1 MAVPLPA
8 DYEPLLRQ
16 INGWLETYQHQMETR
31 GQVPVKLLQAM
42 RYTLLAPGKRVR
54 PILTLLATE
63 ACGGS
68 LVAALPAAAAV
79 EMIHTYSL
87 IHDDLPAM
95 DDDDL
100 RRGRPTCHK
109 AFDEA
114 TAILAGDALLT
125 LSFQALAEEVQ
136 PGELAALC
144 IRELS
149 VAAGVAGMV
158 GGQMDD
164 ILMEEQSVGTLA
176 ELRSIHQ
183 RKTGA
188 LLKCSIVMGGLIALH
203 GQTKRSALDHLKLFA
218 DELGLAF
225 QIADDLLDVQSDA
238 ATLGKATQK
247 DAGHGKLTYPGLL
260 GLDGAKQELE
270 LAYGRGL
277 AALEPLKES
286 GRKLAELMTYVVK
299 RDR

>member
-1 MAVPLPA
+1 MPVTLPA
-8 DYEPLLRQ
+8 FYEPMRAEVDRWLNDYQASRERQPEIPKRLLEA
-16 INGWLETYQHQMETR
+16 I
-31 GQVPVKLLQAM
+31 

-54 PILTLLATE
+54 PILTLLSCE
-63 ACGGS
+63 ACGGGYR
-68 LVAALPAAAAV
+68 LALPAAAAV

-95 DDDDL
+95 DNDDL

-125 LSFQALAEEVQ
+125 LAFDVLAEQ
-136 PGELAALC
+136 IPLGGIAAQC

-149 VAAGVAGMV
+149 RAAGIFGMV

-164 ILMEEQSVGTLA
+164 ILQEGQSSGTIEQLK
-176 ELRSIHQ
+176 SIHE

-188 LLKCSIVMGGLIALH
+188 LLSAAVSMGTA
-203 GQTKRSALDHLKLFA
+203 FA
-218 DELGLAF
+218 FFARTPDARHDAVLQYAVELGLAF
-225 QIADDLLDVQSDA
+225 QIADDLLDVQSNS

-247 DAGHGKLTYPGLL
+247 DANHGKLTYPGLL
-260 GLDGAKQELE
+260 GIEGAQRELKQAHE
-270 LAYGRGL
+270 RGL
-277 AALEPLKES
+277 AALEPLGDR
-286 GRKLAELMTYVVK
+286 GRKLAELLTYVVE